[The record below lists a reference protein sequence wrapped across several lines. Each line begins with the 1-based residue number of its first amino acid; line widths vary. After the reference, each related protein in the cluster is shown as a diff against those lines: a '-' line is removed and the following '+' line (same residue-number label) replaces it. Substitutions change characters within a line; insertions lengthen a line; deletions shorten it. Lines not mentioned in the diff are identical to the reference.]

1 MKKAL
6 ALALAVSTFT
16 ASAFAEQPKAA
27 EYKQIMSSGNYYI
40 EYEFND
46 VKKCLAVKDGKRMD
60 YTIYTTM
67 GNPLLSAIPII
78 GLASMFVKSDKKE
91 PSALYMD
98 GKYYQFQGKKK
109 ATMAYYNQLDDENLD
124 PKEAWSSVRYRL
136 ALPEELVVFAP
147 NDVFNSFTNF
157 KAPKFIGSGQTKGAK
172 VVLDYDK
179 YSLTVPNKGGG
190 VLFEK
195 LFYMYYKEGELQSIK
210 TFAKTNGNEE
220 IPINTMKVKKIT
232 QELPENALTIPKGCK
247 VYAAGIGDMN
257 DLLEQPV
264 LVEDYSVKEQEK

>member
-1 MKKAL
+1 MKKIL
-6 ALALAVSTFT
+6 ALALACSTFAT
-16 ASAFAEQPKAA
+16 SAFAEQPKAA
-27 EYKQIMSSGNYYI
+27 EYRQVMSSGNYYV
-40 EYEFND
+40 EYELND

-60 YTIYTTM
+60 YTIYAA
-67 GNPLLSAIPII
+67 GANPLLAAIPII
-78 GLASMFVKSDKKE
+78 GLASFFIKTDKKE
-91 PSALYMD
+91 PSALYMN

-124 PKEAWSSVRYRL
+124 PKEGWSSIRYRL

-157 KAPKFIGSGQTKGAK
+157 KAPTYIGSGQTKGAK

-179 YSLTVPNKGGG
+179 YSSTVKNKAGG

-195 LFYMYYKEGELQSIK
+195 LFYMYYKEGNLQNIK
-210 TFAKTNGNEE
+210 TFIKMPGSDETLL
-220 IPINTMKVKKIT
+220 NTMKVKKIT
-232 QELPENALTIPKGCK
+232 QELPEGALQIPKGCK
-247 VYAAGIGDMN
+247 VYAVGIGDMN

-264 LVEDYSVKEQEK
+264 LVEDYSDKEE

>member
-1 MKKAL
+1 MKKILAMAL
-6 ALALAVSTFT
+6 AISTFAT
-16 ASAFAEQPKAA
+16 SAFAEQPKAA
-27 EYKQIMSSGNYYI
+27 EYKQMMSSGNFYV
-40 EYEFND
+40 EYELND

-67 GNPLLSAIPII
+67 GNPLLAAIPVI
-78 GLASMFVKSDKKE
+78 GLASFFIKNDKKE
-91 PSALYMD
+91 PSSLYMD

-109 ATMAYYNQLDDENLD
+109 AVMAYYNQLDDENLD
-124 PKEAWSSVRYRL
+124 PKEAWSSIRYRL
-136 ALPEELVVFAP
+136 ALPEELVLFAP

-157 KAPKFIGSGQTKGAK
+157 KAPRYVESGQTKGTK

-179 YSLTVPNKGGG
+179 YSSIVRNKVGG

-195 LFYMYYKEGELQSIK
+195 LFYMYYKEGELKSIK
-210 TFAKTNGNEE
+210 TFVKTNANEE
-220 IPINTMKVKKIT
+220 VLVNTMKVKKIT
-232 QELPENALTIPKGCK
+232 QEMPENALQIPKGCK

-264 LVEDYSVKEQEK
+264 LVEDYSEKE

>member
-1 MKKAL
+1 MKKVL
-6 ALALAVSTFT
+6 ALALAFSTFT
-16 ASAFAEQPKAA
+16 VSAFAEQPKVA
-27 EYKQIMSSGNYYI
+27 EYKQIMSSGNYYV

-60 YTIYTTM
+60 YTIYTTS
-67 GNPLLSAIPII
+67 GNPLLAAIPFV
-78 GLASMFVKSDKKE
+78 GLASMFIKSDKKE

-109 ATMAYYNQLDDENLD
+109 ATMAYYNQLDDENID
-124 PKEAWSSVRYRL
+124 PKEAWNSVRYRL
-136 ALPEELVVFAP
+136 ALPEELVLFAP

-157 KAPKFIGSGQTKGAK
+157 KSPRYIGSGQTKGAK

-179 YSLTVPNKGGG
+179 YSSTVQSKTGG

-195 LFYMYYKEGELQSIK
+195 LFYMYYKDGELTSIK
-210 TFAKTNGNEE
+210 TFAKTPGNEE
-220 IPINTMKVKKIT
+220 VPINTMKVKKIT
-232 QELPENALTIPKGCK
+232 QEMPEGALTIPKGCK

-257 DLLEQPV
+257 DLLDQPV
-264 LVEDYSVKEQEK
+264 LVEDYSEKEQGK